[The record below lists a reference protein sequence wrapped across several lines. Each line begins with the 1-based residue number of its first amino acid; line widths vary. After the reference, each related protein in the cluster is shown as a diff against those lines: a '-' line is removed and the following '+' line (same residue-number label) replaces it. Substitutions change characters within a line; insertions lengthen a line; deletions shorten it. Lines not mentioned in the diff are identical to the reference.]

1 MQGHSYMCIY
11 APGSPPP
18 PRPLRQSFLF
28 CLSPPSDLVHPEQ
41 NTRDLYTS
49 LYDVLKK
56 KIIYLY
62 MYIHKQ

>member
-1 MQGHSYMCIY
+1 MCIY

-28 CLSPPSDLVHPEQ
+28 RLSPPSDLVHPEQ
-41 NTRDLYTS
+41 NIRDLYTS
-49 LYDVLKK
+49 LYDVKK
-56 KIIYLY
+56 KNYIL